1 MTRVKIN
8 PTNHPKEVG
17 TIIAPFYGWGPRTV
31 TKATHAISTVFR
43 DRGHTL
49 FTAQGSW
56 TGGKAEA
63 SRRGH
68 SWVLDRGE
76 GGVGCWWRSGAISRR
91 PCSAASPPPPPPLPP
106 SRGDGWR
113 SGQLTL
119 EQLQAPGTGPGLWNL
134 SAIRGRG
141 APPRLVLSS
150 RLAPGSALGLL
161 APWLPGARPRPGLTS
176 VTPLPATR
184 YPSPR

>member
-17 TIIAPFYGWGPRTV
+17 TIIAPFYGWG
-31 TKATHAISTVFR
+31 
-43 DRGHTL
+43 
-49 FTAQGSW
+49 AQNRY
-56 TGGKAEA
+56 K
-63 SRRGH
+63 GH
-68 SWVLDRGE
+68 SHNQHRFPRSGPHTIHCPGELDWRKGRGFTLGSLLSPRQGCGW
-76 GGVGCWWRSGAISRR
+76 GGVLVAERR
-91 PCSAASPPPPPPLPP
+91 HFPSSLLRGVPTPSPLPP
-106 SRGDGWR
+106 SRGDGWL
-113 SGQLTL
+113 SGQRTL

-141 APPRLVLSS
+141 APPSLVLSS